1 MRRVAVVSLGIVCA
15 LGVSATSFQATPVAP
30 PVVTKEVIAVYL
42 GTIGT
47 DGATAG
53 AIRDMKP
60 LLARQVAAS
69 GREFVSR
76 GVSLEPV
83 VEAGI
88 QQLARLGP
96 FDEISVGDN
105 WTNSS
110 VVRYLG
116 PTIGSDR
123 DSGIPQV
130 ILLEREVTR
139 EPSRLQISPER
150 EIARFRGADEIDVWV
165 KRGAPLPK

>member
-1 MRRVAVVSLGIVCA
+1 MRRVAVVSLGVVCA
-15 LGVSATSFQATPVAP
+15 LGLSATSYQATPVAP
-30 PVVTKEVIAVYL
+30 PAVTKEVIAVYL

-47 DGATAG
+47 DGPMITPV
-53 AIRDMKP
+53 REMKM
-60 LLARQVAAS
+60 LLARQAAAS

-76 GVSLEPV
+76 GVSLEPA

-88 QQLARLGP
+88 EQLSRLGP

-105 WTNSS
+105 WTNST

-116 PTIGSDR
+116 TDIGPTRTTS
-123 DSGIPQV
+123 IPQV

-139 EPSRLQISPER
+139 ESTRIQIGAER
-150 EIARFRGADEIDVWV
+150 EIARFVGTAEIGDWV